1 MESTAPLLFWWPRPV
16 PTPEGFLAFTFGA
29 GHMRVCGVNV
39 ELMRYAPSESV
50 DPTVVAAARRLT
62 LVPSAQ

>member
-1 MESTAPLLFWWPRPV
+1 
-16 PTPEGFLAFTFGA
+16 
-29 GHMRVCGVNV
+29 MRVGGVNV

>member
-1 MESTAPLLFWWPRPV
+1 
-16 PTPEGFLAFTFGA
+16 
-29 GHMRVCGVNV
+29 
-39 ELMRYAPSESV
+39 MRYAPSEGV